1 MQSEKRRFWYGVH
14 LLRQVAY
21 VFLAFALTFGTSA
34 AVATAASRLA
44 EVESLSEDIREF
56 ISESRVHRFGRSRHH
71 ATLHTPYS
79 GPHGGRAAATR
90 GQAAAPRSGHRLAN
104 NLLAPIRC

>member
-1 MQSEKRRFWYGVH
+1 ME
-14 LLRQVAY
+14 LMRQLAY
-21 VFLAFALTFGTSA
+21 VFLAFALTFATSA
-34 AVATAASRLA
+34 AAATAASRLA

-56 ISESRVHRFGRSRHH
+56 ISESRVHRLGRNRQHV
-71 ATLHTPYS
+71 TLRVPYS
-79 GPHGGRAAATR
+79 GPSGTPAAALR